1 MDTEHCKFFVQRKK
15 RFCRMTVKKG
25 HKYCGEHMEAD
36 VSVQS
41 PSKRIPCP
49 LDSTHT
55 CFESRLKQHLEV
67 CNVKKLI
74 DARPECIIEGIN
86 RGEIGIEAPKHVPLT
101 LLDQNVVDDVIK
113 KVEAAADK
121 LPKVEELILEHDIL
135 SAEINNSSYGNY
147 LKKHLIQNSSLLA
160 HLNRAGLL
168 KENSCF
174 IEFGAGKG
182 KLTYWLAQLIK
193 NTKDSTV
200 ILVDRSSHRHKNDN
214 KLKTED
220 CSINIVRIRA
230 DIADLCL
237 NKIEEV
243 KNSKYT
249 VGIAKHLCGAATDLT
264 LRCLTNQTEDTGV
277 SGLIIAFCCHHRC
290 EYISYVGKKYLKE
303 CGFTPEEFPILC
315 SIASWATCGTGKN
328 RQSNSTDKESSED
341 MKRERRESIGRKVK
355 SLLNWGRIKYLDS
368 MGFDS
373 KLYYYT
379 RLEVSLENMCVV
391 ATRKINI

>member
-1 MDTEHCKFFVQRKK
+1 MNSDHCKFFVERKK

-25 HKYCGEHMEAD
+25 NEYCGEHMEKN
-36 VSVQS
+36 VTEKT
-41 PSKRIPCP
+41 SKRIPCP
-49 LDSTHT
+49 LDDSHT
-55 CFESRLKQHLEV
+55 CFESKLKQHLKV
-67 CNVKKLI
+67 CNAKRLL
-74 DARPECIIEGIN
+74 DARPDCIVDGIN
-86 RGEIGIEAPKHVPLT
+86 GGDVDLQAPERIPLT
-101 LLDQNVVDDVIK
+101 LLDQNVVENVIK
-113 KVEAAADK
+113 KVESAAEN
-121 LPKVEELILEHDIL
+121 LSEVEELILQHNIL
-135 SAEINNSSYGNY
+135 DGEVNNSSYGNY

-168 KENSCF
+168 RENTCF

-182 KLTYWLAQLIK
+182 KLTYWLGQLIK
-193 NTKDSTV
+193 NTKESTV

-237 NKIEEV
+237 NKIKEV
-243 KNSKYT
+243 KSSKYT

-264 LRCLTNQTEDTGV
+264 LRCLTNSTEDTGV

-290 EYISYVGKKYLKE
+290 EYISYVGKKYLQE

-315 SIASWATCGTGKN
+315 SIASWATCGYVKN
-328 RQSNSTDKESSED
+328 RQASVTEKELSDE
-341 MKRERRESIGRKVK
+341 KRRETRESIGRKVK
-355 SLLNWGRIKYLDS
+355 SLLNWGRIKYLES

-379 RLEVSLENMCVV
+379 YPEISLENMCVV
-391 ATRKINI
+391 ATRKIS